1 MEQRSPSNEGDLM
14 STPRTRSETPVRSAS
29 SSSEHS
35 AVLKPAGL
43 LTADS
48 RSDAELHRA
57 IESAASRLLGLAL
70 ARGAEERDPD
80 EE

>member
-1 MEQRSPSNEGDLM
+1 M

-29 SSSEHS
+29 NSSESS
-35 AVLKPAGL
+35 AVLEPAGL

-70 ARGAEERDPD
+70 ARGVEEWDPD

>member
-1 MEQRSPSNEGDLM
+1 M
-14 STPRTRSETPVRSAS
+14 STPRTRPETPARSAS
-29 SSSEHS
+29 SSSERS
-35 AVLKPAGL
+35 AVLEPAGL

-70 ARGAEERDPD
+70 ARDVEELDPD

>member
-1 MEQRSPSNEGDLM
+1 M
-14 STPRTRSETPVRSAS
+14 STPRTRPEAPARSDPGPRERLALL
-29 SSSEHS
+29 E
-35 AVLKPAGL
+35 PAGL

-48 RSDAELHRA
+48 RDDAELHRA

-70 ARGAEERDPD
+70 ARGVEERDPD

>member
-1 MEQRSPSNEGDLM
+1 M
-14 STPRTRSETPVRSAS
+14 STPRTRSETPVRSTA

-35 AVLKPAGL
+35 AILGPAGL